1 MTKQEAARV
10 LKLFDVVPGNFFS
23 ILSSG
28 NREIYYDALMILH
41 EMFRYELNIR
51 VDDYIASLIAILED
65 RAFEL
70 EEDDEAHE
78 SGLTLSTK
86 ARLILD
92 RLIKAGWVD
101 KEFLD
106 SSFIEIITPRNYAI
120 PVMRLL
126 SELGDETLH
135 EYNSLVFA
143 TFSGLKQAKSENT
156 NHLYEALLSAKT
168 NTEHLQYSL
177 RTLYHA
183 IRGFLR
189 GIAPQQ
195 EVNTL
200 LEEHFLEYKKMSD
213 RIYHPIKTMDSVHRY
228 MVPIQSLLAD
238 IMADKKLMQTMRE
251 RAMSIRRYNE
261 ENAEEEIQKDIDFIM
276 DFYQAVGGLV
286 SEIDRKHS
294 NFTRSS
300 IEKIQYLMTADHTIK
315 GKLAE
320 LLTLYASSSED
331 GKNRMADIMERHV
344 SAGRQ
349 EFFDEK
355 SLYHRNVRNRRVDRD
370 ALVILPGEDLSLI
383 AKAFLTQRIASAY
396 TKSRIKCYLDSLFAD
411 GSTVVYSDSIRI
423 ADESEFI
430 MLILALIR
438 QGEDG
443 LPYRIEIQ
451 EGQVSKDG
459 YMIPNMTIRG
469 E

>member
-70 EEDDEAHE
+70 EEDDEAFE

-156 NHLYEALLSAKT
+156 SHLYEALLSAKT

-331 GKNRMADIMERHV
+331 GKNRMADIMERYV

>member
-1 MTKQEAARV
+1 
-10 LKLFDVVPGNFFS
+10 
-23 ILSSG
+23 
-28 NREIYYDALMILH
+28 
-41 EMFRYELNIR
+41 MFRYELNIR
-51 VDDYIASLIAILED
+51 VDDYIASLIAILEN

-70 EEDDEAHE
+70 EDDDETQE
-78 SGLTLSTK
+78 GGLTLSAK

-92 RLIKAGWVD
+92 RLVKAGWVD

-126 SELGDETLH
+126 SELGDDTLQ

-143 TFSGLKQAKSENT
+143 TYSGLKQAKGENKS
-156 NHLYEALLSAKT
+156 HLYEALLSAKS

-238 IMADKKLMQTMRE
+238 LMADNQLMRIMRE
-251 RAMSIRRYNE
+251 RAINIRNYGE
-261 ENAEEEIQKDIDFIM
+261 EEAEEEIQSDIDFIM

-320 LLTLYASSSED
+320 MLSLYSSGSED
-331 GKNRMADIMERHV
+331 EKSAIAGIMERHIT
-344 SAGRQ
+344 ADRQ
-349 EFFDEK
+349 EFFDAK
-355 SLYHRNVRNRRVDRD
+355 SLYHRNARNRRIDRD
-370 ALVILPGEDLSLI
+370 ALVISPNDDLSLV
-383 AKAFLTQRIASAY
+383 AKDFLLERIASAY
-396 TKSRIKCYLDSLFAD
+396 TIARIKEYLDSLFAEGAD
-411 GSTVVYSDSIRI
+411 AVYPDSIGI

-443 LPYRIEIQ
+443 LPYQIEIQ
-451 EGQVSKDG
+451 QGQTYRDG
-459 YMIPNMTIRG
+459 YLIPNMIIRERQESSITIID